1 MYQHFFI
8 ATKVVFFV
16 KQLLTITNIFF
27 TRIMRVHRGGIIKK
41 ILCHTLD

>member
-27 TRIMRVHRGGIIKK
+27 TRIVRVHRGGDNKK
-41 ILCHTLD
+41 NPVPHT